1 MTNVE
6 KMDTTHDDSQM
17 YSPNVTRVPLDFL
30 SELSSAMAR
39 IHEEAVSSDT
49 KSLASAIR
57 KFSSCFAKSLEPVMT
72 MESTSVGLIT
82 LPLWEAYVVNSLRHL
97 SPILESA
104 PQGSHGRATTAY
116 FASLAADGGL
126 MTLRIVLEECFP
138 RLLGVLSMLDDK
150 EKTLNT
156 GDTVVP
162 NLSKRNSRDEE
173 KLSSA
178 MRGIA
183 ALISSC
189 RVALQKWHQEDSS
202 RVQQVLP
209 HPLSAYAP
217 ATVRRIGLVLIDVC
231 EPGSLALAAC
241 GALESVLT
249 CYDLSLL
256 EEDDMVPL
264 EESISLI
271 FRAVLIGDEA
281 SDMKSTKMH
290 EWKLACS
297 RALGAVLSVGFCQ
310 DKDDGCGVKASER
323 IGKLASNLLPQIL
336 ASATSTHRG
345 SSPKMHTIRY
355 DWVVLAGACA
365 NGTLDVSEQIVSD
378 LLSRMVTALR
388 MNEQN
393 QKTAAMAL
401 SYITCRGG
409 PNVGIAFHGLSTP
422 FDVIK
427 ELCHQKDTGQ
437 GRQLQ
442 RGVSSLQLP
451 VSRTKDKE
459 VANKTVSVC
468 LCRLDIELI
477 RA

>member
-1 MTNVE
+1 
-6 KMDTTHDDSQM
+6 
-17 YSPNVTRVPLDFL
+17 
-30 SELSSAMAR
+30 
-39 IHEEAVSSDT
+39 
-49 KSLASAIR
+49 
-57 KFSSCFAKSLEPVMT
+57 
-72 MESTSVGLIT
+72 
-82 LPLWEAYVVNSLRHL
+82 
-97 SPILESA
+97 
-104 PQGSHGRATTAY
+104 
-116 FASLAADGGL
+116 
-126 MTLRIVLEECFP
+126 
-138 RLLGVLSMLDDK
+138 MLDDK
-150 EKTLNT
+150 ENTLNT

-401 SYITCRGG
+401 SYITCHGG
-409 PNVGIAFHGLSTP
+409 PNVGIAFHGLPAP

-427 ELCHQKDTGQ
+427 ELCHQKDTGPGQ
-437 GRQLQ
+437 QLQ